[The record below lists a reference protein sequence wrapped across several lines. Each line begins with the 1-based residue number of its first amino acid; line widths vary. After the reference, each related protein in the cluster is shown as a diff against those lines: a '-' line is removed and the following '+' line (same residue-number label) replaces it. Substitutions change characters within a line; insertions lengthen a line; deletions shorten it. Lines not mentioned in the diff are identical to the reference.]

1 MELSRRDF
9 VKLVG
14 AGAAVAGLGSVLPAP
29 VSGAS
34 APAAGTAGLSASAS
48 PVPAHLAK
56 VFAANLGERLQG
68 AAPFDPLIA
77 QTVQIA
83 ANMEPVIPHD
93 EQATAAR
100 KKLAALERKTGKKPN
115 ILIYLMDNVGYGD
128 VGINGGGL
136 LAGAPTPNIDR
147 LGQQGLH
154 LLSTYS
160 QPSCTPTRVTLL
172 TGRLPMRTG
181 ALHPGFA
188 GQPGVLESETTI
200 AQVLRDAGYVTQAI
214 GKWHCGEDEGSQPQN
229 VGFDDFYGFLG
240 WSGLYTDWRDE
251 NMLPEW
257 ALSLGRQAFAQAE
270 DFNHHLVHAVSG
282 QKVENL
288 EELTVDVISECDDK
302 FATYAENFIKQ
313 MAKSDQPFFLYH
325 CTRGAHV
332 KNYPSAKFKGKSPA
346 MYPYKDCIM
355 EMDDIVGRLVATL
368 DETGQLENTL
378 IFVLSDNGPMMEPW
392 PDAGYTPF
400 RGGIGT
406 TWEGGVRVP
415 SVAYWKGM
423 IEPGQ
428 TSDGVFD
435 LADLFTTS
443 AALAGVEYRPPKDQ
457 YLDGIDQTS
466 FLLTDGGLSNRK
478 YVYFWLQDTLSG
490 LRVAEYKFMV
500 AGTSWDE
507 PDVVNGESATVL
519 EAYPTPKLFNLYL
532 DPKERYSFFDRQTFL
547 DNLFGE
553 PLTAH
558 VTTFKEYPGKKAA
571 LRDKIEQYI
580 HGR

>member
-1 MELSRRDF
+1 MEVSRRDF
-9 VKLVG
+9 VKIVG
-14 AGAAVAGLGSVLPAP
+14 AGAAVAGLGGMLPAH
-29 VSGAS
+29 VAGA
-34 APAAGTAGLSASAS
+34 APRASRLAAASQA
-48 PVPAHLAK
+48 PTHLARILQ
-56 VFAANLGERLQG
+56 ATLRQRLQD
-68 AAPFDPLIA
+68 AEPFDPLIA
-77 QTVQIA
+77 PTVQIA

-93 EQATAAR
+93 DQAVAVQ
-100 KKLAALERKTGKKPN
+100 KKLAALEKKTGKKPN
-115 ILIYLMDNVGYGD
+115 ILVFLMDNVGYGD
-128 VGINGGGL
+128 IGINGGGL

-147 LGQQGLH
+147 LGQEGLH
-154 LLSTYS
+154 MLSTYS

-188 GQPGVLESETTI
+188 GQPGVLEDETTI
-200 AQVLRDAGYVTQAI
+200 AQVLSDAGYVTQAI

-229 VGFDDFYGFLG
+229 VGFDDFCGFLG

-251 NMLPEW
+251 AMLPEW
-257 ALSLGRQAFAQAE
+257 ALSAQRQAFAEAE
-270 DFNHHLVHAVSG
+270 PFNHYLVHAVKG
-282 QKVENL
+282 QEVENL
-288 EELTVDVISECDDK
+288 EELTVDAIAECDDR
-302 FATYAENFIKQ
+302 FATYAEDFITA
-313 MAKSDQPFFLYH
+313 MAESDKPFFLYH

-332 KNYPSAKFKGKSPA
+332 KNYPSEKFRGKSPA
-346 MYPYKDCIM
+346 KYPYKDCIV
-355 EMDDIVGRLVATL
+355 EMDDIVGRLVKTL
-368 DETGQLENTL
+368 DDTGQLENTL

-400 RGGIGT
+400 RGAIGS

-415 SVAYWKGM
+415 SVVYWKGM

-443 AALAGVEYRPPKDQ
+443 AALAGVQYRPPDDQ

-466 FLLTDGGLSNRK
+466 FLLADGGLSNRK
-478 YVYFWLQDTLSG
+478 YVYLWLQDTLSG
-490 LRVAEYKFMV
+490 LRVAEYKFMI
-500 AGTSWDE
+500 AGMSWDE

-519 EAYPTPKLFNLYL
+519 ESYPTPKLFNLYL

-547 DNLFGE
+547 DNLFSE

-558 VTTFKEYPGKKAA
+558 AATFQEYPGKKAVIKE
-571 LRDKIEQYI
+571 KIEQYLN
-580 HGR
+580 GR

>member
-1 MELSRRDF
+1 
-9 VKLVG
+9 
-14 AGAAVAGLGSVLPAP
+14 
-29 VSGAS
+29 
-34 APAAGTAGLSASAS
+34 
-48 PVPAHLAK
+48 
-56 VFAANLGERLQG
+56 
-68 AAPFDPLIA
+68 
-77 QTVQIA
+77 
-83 ANMEPVIPHD
+83 
-93 EQATAAR
+93 
-100 KKLAALERKTGKKPN
+100 
-115 ILIYLMDNVGYGD
+115 
-128 VGINGGGL
+128 
-136 LAGAPTPNIDR
+136 
-147 LGQQGLH
+147 
-154 LLSTYS
+154 
-160 QPSCTPTRVTLL
+160 
-172 TGRLPMRTG
+172 
-181 ALHPGFA
+181 
-188 GQPGVLESETTI
+188 
-200 AQVLRDAGYVTQAI
+200 
-214 GKWHCGEDEGSQPQN
+214 
-229 VGFDDFYGFLG
+229 
-240 WSGLYTDWRDE
+240 
-251 NMLPEW
+251 
-257 ALSLGRQAFAQAE
+257 
-270 DFNHHLVHAVSG
+270 
-282 QKVENL
+282 
-288 EELTVDVISECDDK
+288 
-302 FATYAENFIKQ
+302 
-313 MAKSDQPFFLYH
+313 
-325 CTRGAHV
+325 
-332 KNYPSAKFKGKSPA
+332 

-355 EMDDIVGRLVATL
+355 EMDDIVGRLVAAL

-415 SVAYWKGM
+415 SVVYWKGM

-490 LRVAEYKFMV
+490 LRVAEYKFMI

-553 PLTAH
+553 PLTVH

-580 HGR
+580 QGR

>member
-1 MELSRRDF
+1 MKLTRRDF
-9 VKLVG
+9 FKGVG
-14 AGAAVAGLGSVLPAP
+14 AGTALVGLGSMARP
-29 VSGAS
+29 
-34 APAAGTAGLSASAS
+34 APAAARMAARGTAAPMPREMKSVL
-48 PVPAHLAK
+48 LA
-56 VFAANLGERLQG
+56 RLQ
-68 AAPFDPLIA
+68 ADEIADPLVAHTVEIA
-77 QTVQIA
+77 P
-83 ANMEPVIPHD
+83 NMEPVIPHD
-93 EQATAAR
+93 NQAAAAQ
-100 KKLAALERKTGKKPN
+100 KKLADLEKKTGKKPN
-115 ILIYLMDNVGYGD
+115 ILVFLMDNVGYGD
-128 VGINGGGL
+128 IGINGGGL

-147 LGQQGLH
+147 LGREGLH
-154 LLSTYS
+154 LLSAYS

-172 TGRLPMRTG
+172 TGRLPTRTG

-188 GQPGVLESETTI
+188 GQPGVLENETTV
-200 AQVLRDAGYVTQAI
+200 AQVLSGAGYVTQAI

-251 NMLPEW
+251 AMLPEW
-257 ALSLGRQAFAQAE
+257 ALSPQRQAFAEAE
-270 DFNHHLVHAVSG
+270 DFNHHLVHAVKG

-288 EELTVDVISECDDK
+288 EELTVDAISECDDK
-302 FATYAENFIKQ
+302 FATYSENFIEK

-346 MYPYKDCIM
+346 KYPYKDCIV
-355 EMDDIVGRLVATL
+355 EMDDILGRLVKTL
-368 DETGQLENTL
+368 DDTGQLENTL

-400 RGGIGT
+400 RGGIGS

-415 SVAYWKGM
+415 AVAYWKGM

-428 TSDGVFD
+428 ESDGLFD

-443 AALAGVEYRPPKDQ
+443 AALAGVEYRPPENQ

-466 FLLTDGGLSNRK
+466 FLVADAGLSNRK
-478 YVYFWLQDTLSG
+478 YAYFWLQDTLSG
-490 LRVAEYKFMV
+490 LRVAEYKFML

-519 EAYPTPKLFNLYL
+519 ETYATPKLFNLYL

-547 DNLFGE
+547 DNLFSD
-553 PLTAH
+553 PLNAH
-558 VTTFKEYPGKKAA
+558 VATFQDYPGKKATIQA
-571 LRDKIEQYI
+571 KIQQLFQ
-580 HGR
+580 GR

>member
-1 MELSRRDF
+1 MKLTRRDF
-9 VKLVG
+9 FKGVG
-14 AGAAVAGLGSVLPAP
+14 AGTALAGLSSMARPAPAAAKTAARSTAAPMSRSMAREMGSVL
-29 VSGAS
+29 
-34 APAAGTAGLSASAS
+34 
-48 PVPAHLAK
+48 LA
-56 VFAANLGERLQG
+56 RLQ
-68 AAPFDPLIA
+68 ADEVADPLVA
-77 QTVQIA
+77 QTVEIA
-83 ANMEPVIPHD
+83 PNMEKVIPHD
-93 EQATAAR
+93 NQAAAAQ
-100 KKLAALERKTGKKPN
+100 KKLADLEKKTGKKPN
-115 ILIYLMDNVGYGD
+115 ILIFLMDNVGYGD

-147 LGQQGLH
+147 LGREGLH
-154 LLSTYS
+154 LLSAYS

-188 GQPGVLESETTI
+188 GQPGVLEDETTV
-200 AQVLRDAGYVTQAI
+200 AQVLSGAGYVTQAI

-251 NMLPEW
+251 AMLPEW
-257 ALSLGRQAFAQAE
+257 ALSPQRQAFAQAE
-270 DFNHHLVHAVSG
+270 DFNHYLVHAVKG
-282 QKVENL
+282 QEVENL
-288 EELTVDVISECDDK
+288 EELTVDAISECDDK
-302 FATYAENFIKQ
+302 FATYSEDFIKK

-346 MYPYKDCIM
+346 KYPYKDCIV
-355 EMDDIVGRLVATL
+355 EMDDILGRLVKTL
-368 DETGQLENTL
+368 DDTGQLENTL

-400 RGGIGT
+400 RGGIGS

-415 SVAYWKGM
+415 AVAYWKGM

-428 TSDGVFD
+428 ESDGLFD

-443 AALAGVEYRPPKDQ
+443 AALAGVQYRPPEDQ

-466 FLLTDGGLSNRK
+466 FLVADAGLSNRK
-478 YVYFWLQDTLSG
+478 YDYFWLQDTLSG
-490 LRVAEYKFMV
+490 LRVAEYKFML

-507 PDVVNGESATVL
+507 TDVVNGESATVL
-519 EAYPTPKLFNLYL
+519 ETYATPKLFNLYL

-547 DNLFGE
+547 DNLFSD
-553 PLTAH
+553 PLNAH
-558 VTTFKEYPGKKAA
+558 VATFQEYPGKKATIQA
-571 LRDKIEQYI
+571 KIQQLFQ
-580 HGR
+580 GR

>member
-1 MELSRRDF
+1 MEVSRRDF
-9 VKLVG
+9 VKICG
-14 AGAAVAGLGSVLPAP
+14 TGAAVAGLSSVLPAHTLGTAAAAT
-29 VSGAS
+29 S
-34 APAAGTAGLSASAS
+34 AAGATASAS
-48 PVPAHLAK
+48 PAAARLAR
-56 VFAANLGERLQG
+56 VLASTLQQRLQE
-68 AAPFDPLIA
+68 AEPIDPLVA

-83 ANMEPVIPHD
+83 ANMEPVIPHTD
-93 EQATAAR
+93 QAAAVQ
-100 KKLAALERKTGKKPN
+100 KKLAALEKKTGKKPN

-147 LGQQGLH
+147 LGQEGLH

-188 GQPGVLESETTI
+188 GQPGVLENETTV
-200 AQVLRDAGYVTQAI
+200 AEVLSDAGYVTQAI
-214 GKWHCGEDEGSQPQN
+214 GKWHCGEDLGSQPQN

-251 NMLPEW
+251 NTLPEW
-257 ALSLGRQAFAQAE
+257 VLSPERQAFAQAE
-270 DFNHHLVHAVSG
+270 DFNHYLVHATKG
-282 QKVENL
+282 HEVENL
-288 EELTVDVISECDDK
+288 EELTIDAISECDDK
-302 FATYAENFIKQ
+302 FATYSEDFIKT
-313 MAKSDQPFFLYH
+313 MATSDQPFFLYH

-346 MYPYKDCIM
+346 KYPYKDCIV
-355 EMDDIVGRLVATL
+355 EMDDILGRLVKTL
-368 DETGQLENTL
+368 DDTKQLENTL

-400 RGGIGT
+400 RGGIGS

-415 SVAYWKGM
+415 GIVYWKGM
-423 IEPGQ
+423 IKPGQ
-428 TSDGVFD
+428 VSDQLFD

-443 AALAGVEYRPPKDQ
+443 AALAGVNYQPPEDE

-466 FLLTDGGLSNRK
+466 FSAGGTGQSNRK
-478 YVYFWLQDTLSG
+478 YEYFWLGQTLSG

-500 AGTSWDE
+500 AGMSWDE
-507 PDVVNGESATVL
+507 PDVVNGESATVQ
-519 EAYPTPKLFNLYL
+519 ETYSTPKLFNLYL
-532 DPKERYSFFDRQTFL
+532 DPKERYSFFNRQTFL
-547 DNLFGE
+547 DNLFSD
-553 PLTAH
+553 PLNKH
-558 VTTFKEYPGKKAA
+558 VATFQEYPGKKAVITE
-571 LRDKIEQYI
+571 KIQDFLLNK
-580 HGR
+580 

>member
-1 MELSRRDF
+1 MGLPPLPPARPELPQ
-9 VKLVG
+9 L
-14 AGAAVAGLGSVLPAP
+14 
-29 VSGAS
+29 AS
-34 APAAGTAGLSASAS
+34 PAAAR
-48 PVPAHLAK
+48 LAK
-56 VFAANLGERLQG
+56 VLASTLQQRLQE
-68 AAPFDPLIA
+68 AEPFDPLVA

-93 EQATAAR
+93 DQAAAAQ
-100 KKLAALERKTGKKPN
+100 KKLAALEKKTGKKPN

-128 VGINGGGL
+128 IGINGGGL

-147 LGQQGLH
+147 LGQEGLH
-154 LLSTYS
+154 LLSAYS

-188 GQPGVLESETTI
+188 GQPGVLENETTV
-200 AQVLRDAGYVTQAI
+200 AEVLSDAGYVTQAI

-257 ALSLGRQAFAQAE
+257 VLSPERQAFAQAE
-270 DFNHHLVHAVSG
+270 DFNHYLVHATKG
-282 QKVENL
+282 KEVENL
-288 EELTVDVISECDDK
+288 EELTIDAISECDDK
-302 FATYAENFIKQ
+302 FATYSEDFIKK

-346 MYPYKDCIM
+346 KYPYKDCIV
-355 EMDDIVGRLVATL
+355 EMDDILGRLVKTL
-368 DETGQLENTL
+368 DDTKQLENTL

-415 SVAYWKGM
+415 GIVYWKGM
-423 IEPGQ
+423 IKPGQ
-428 TSDGVFD
+428 VSDQLFD

-443 AALAGVEYRPPKDQ
+443 AALAGVDYQPPETE

-466 FLLTDGGLSNRK
+466 FLLADAGQSNRK
-478 YVYFWLQDTLSG
+478 YEYFWLGQTLSG
-490 LRVAEYKFMV
+490 LRVAEYKFML
-500 AGTSWDE
+500 AGMSWDE
-507 PDVVNGESATVL
+507 PDVVNGEFATVQ
-519 EAYPTPKLFNLYL
+519 ETYSTPKLFNLYL
-532 DPKERYSFFDRQTFL
+532 DPKERYSFFNRQTFL
-547 DNLFGE
+547 DNLFSD
-553 PLTAH
+553 PLNKH
-558 VTTFKEYPGKKAA
+558 VATFQDYPGKKAVIKENIQDF
-571 LRDKIEQYI
+571 LLNK
-580 HGR
+580 

>member
-1 MELSRRDF
+1 MKLTRRNF
-9 VKLVG
+9 FKGVG
-14 AGAAVAGLGSVLPAP
+14 AGTALAGLGSLARP
-29 VSGAS
+29 
-34 APAAGTAGLSASAS
+34 APAAARVVTRGTAALMPRGMKSVL
-48 PVPAHLAK
+48 LA
-56 VFAANLGERLQG
+56 RLQ
-68 AAPFDPLIA
+68 ADEIADPLVA
-77 QTVQIA
+77 QTVEIA
-83 ANMEPVIPHD
+83 PNMEKVIPHD
-93 EQATAAR
+93 SQAAAAQ
-100 KKLAALERKTGKKPN
+100 KKLAELEKKTGKKPN
-115 ILIYLMDNVGYGD
+115 ILVFLMDNVGYGD
-128 VGINGGGL
+128 IGINGGGL

-147 LGQQGLH
+147 LGQEGLH
-154 LLSTYS
+154 LLSAYS

-188 GQPGVLESETTI
+188 GQPGVLGDETTI
-200 AQVLRDAGYVTQAI
+200 AQVLSGAGYVTQAI

-229 VGFDDFYGFLG
+229 IGFDDFYGFLG

-251 NMLPEW
+251 AMLPEW
-257 ALSLGRQAFAQAE
+257 ALSPQRQAFAQAE
-270 DFNHHLVHAVSG
+270 EFNHNLVHAVKG

-288 EELTVDVISECDDK
+288 EELTVDAISECDDK
-302 FATYAENFIKQ
+302 FATYSENFIKK

-346 MYPYKDCIM
+346 KYPYKDCIV
-355 EMDDIVGRLVATL
+355 EMDDILGRLVKTL
-368 DETGQLENTL
+368 DDTGQLENTL

-400 RGGIGT
+400 RGGIGS

-415 SVAYWKGM
+415 AVAYWKGM
-423 IEPGQ
+423 IEPGR
-428 TSDGVFD
+428 TTDGLFD

-443 AALAGVEYRPPKDQ
+443 AALAGVEYRPPENQ

-466 FLLTDGGLSNRK
+466 FLVADAGLSNRK
-478 YVYFWLQDTLSG
+478 YAYFWLQDTLSG
-490 LRVAEYKFMV
+490 LRVAEYKFML

-519 EAYPTPKLFNLYL
+519 ETYATPKLFNLYL

-547 DNLFGE
+547 DNLFSD
-553 PLTAH
+553 PLNAH
-558 VTTFKEYPGKKAA
+558 VKTFQDYPGKKAMIQA
-571 LRDKIEQYI
+571 KIQQLFQ
-580 HGR
+580 GR

>member
-1 MELSRRDF
+1 MKLTRRDF
-9 VKLVG
+9 FRGVG
-14 AGAAVAGLGSVLPAP
+14 AGTALAGLSSMARP
-29 VSGAS
+29 
-34 APAAGTAGLSASAS
+34 APAAAKTAARSTAAPMSRSMMREMESGL
-48 PVPAHLAK
+48 LA
-56 VFAANLGERLQG
+56 RLQ
-68 AAPFDPLIA
+68 ADEVADPLVA
-77 QTVQIA
+77 QTVEIA
-83 ANMEPVIPHD
+83 PNMEKVILHD
-93 EQATAAR
+93 NQAAAAQ
-100 KKLAALERKTGKKPN
+100 KKLADLEKKTGKKPN
-115 ILIYLMDNVGYGD
+115 ILIFLMDNVGYGD

-147 LGQQGLH
+147 LGREGLH
-154 LLSTYS
+154 LLSAYS

-188 GQPGVLESETTI
+188 GQPGVLEDETTV
-200 AQVLRDAGYVTQAI
+200 AQVLSGAGYVTQAI

-257 ALSLGRQAFAQAE
+257 ALSPQRQAFAQAE
-270 DFNHHLVHAVSG
+270 DFNHYLVHAVKG
-282 QKVENL
+282 QEVENL
-288 EELTVDVISECDDK
+288 EELTVDAISECDDK
-302 FATYAENFIKQ
+302 FATYSEDFIKK

-346 MYPYKDCIM
+346 KYPYKDCIV
-355 EMDDIVGRLVATL
+355 EMDDILGRLVKTL
-368 DETGQLENTL
+368 DDTGQLENTL

-400 RGGIGT
+400 RGGIGS

-415 SVAYWKGM
+415 AVAYWKGM

-428 TSDGVFD
+428 ESDGLFD

-443 AALAGVEYRPPKDQ
+443 AALAGVQYRPPEDQ

-466 FLLTDGGLSNRK
+466 FLVADAGLSNRK
-478 YVYFWLQDTLSG
+478 YDYFWLQDTLSG
-490 LRVAEYKFMV
+490 LRVAEYKFMM

-507 PDVVNGESATVL
+507 TDVVNGESATVL
-519 EAYPTPKLFNLYL
+519 ETYATPKLFNLYL

-547 DNLFGE
+547 DNLFSD
-553 PLTAH
+553 PLNAH
-558 VTTFKEYPGKKAA
+558 VATFQEYPGKKATIQA
-571 LRDKIEQYI
+571 KIQQLFQ
-580 HGR
+580 GR